1 MNLIL
6 VASLAA
12 FAAPVADAARIV
24 LSNDNGWATT
34 PVRLL
39 FAGLSQ
45 NHDVVLSG
53 PAEDKS
59 GKGK

>member
-1 MNLIL
+1 
-6 VASLAA
+6 
-12 FAAPVADAARIV
+12 
-24 LSNDNGWATT
+24 
-34 PVRLL
+34 L